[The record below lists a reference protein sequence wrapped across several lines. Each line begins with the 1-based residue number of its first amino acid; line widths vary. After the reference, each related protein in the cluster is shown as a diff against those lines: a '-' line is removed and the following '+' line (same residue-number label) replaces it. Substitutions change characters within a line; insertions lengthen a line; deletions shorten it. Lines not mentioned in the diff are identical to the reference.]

1 MNRVYLVAA
10 VDAEM
15 AAKASF
21 VAEIV
26 AKAEKITA
34 IYKTPINGAE
44 AAALVKAGNTAALME
59 KICADFLMQD
69 FADADVVIVEGAT
82 GMSAVVAQKFNEAL
96 ATALDAKIFADSE
109 DADLFCST
117 RLLKC
122 EKCIAEDLAKEP
134 AERKTSQAMFRA
146 GLLLKASKAVKRI
159 VLPEGSEPRTV
170 QAACLA
176 VERKI
181 ATPVLVGNKA
191 EIEATAKSVGVKLPA
206 SIEIIEPSEAFAEKY
221 VPTLVELRK
230 AKGMTE
236 EEAAKKAQDPLY
248 LGCLMIKN
256 GDADGELAG
265 ARGTTADT
273 IRPAFQILKTKPGCK
288 IVSGA
293 FLMFTPAKQL
303 GEDGFLIFAD
313 CAVNPCP
320 SAEELAQIAVSTAE
334 TARCIAGIEPRVAML
349 SFSTKGSA
357 KHELIDK
364 VTEATRLAHE
374 MAPELMLDG
383 ELQADAA
390 LIEKVGAT
398 KAPGSPVAGK
408 ANVLV
413 FPDLQAGNIGYKLVE
428 RFSGADAVGPILQ
441 GIAAPVND
449 LSRGCKVQDI
459 VQMVIITSNQAMK

>member
-1 MNRVYLVAA
+1 MSILEN
-10 VDAEM
+10 M
-15 AAKASF
+15 KAR
-21 VAEIV
+21 
-26 AKAEKITA
+26 A
-34 IYKTPINGAE
+34 IANP
-44 AAALVKAGNTAALME
+44 
-59 KICADFLMQD
+59 Q
-69 FADADVVIVEGAT
+69 
-82 GMSAVVAQKFNEAL
+82 
-96 ATALDAKIFADSE
+96 
-109 DADLFCST
+109 
-117 RLLKC
+117 
-122 EKCIAEDLAKEP
+122 
-134 AERKTSQAMFRA
+134 
-146 GLLLKASKAVKRI
+146 RI
-159 VLPEGSEPRTV
+159 VLPEGDEPRTLE
-170 QAACLA
+170 AANILLKDKVA
-176 VERKI
+176 RLILIGSRERIEGMAKENGYAYI
-181 ATPVLVGNKA
+181 KDATIFDP
-191 EIEATAKSVGVKLPA
+191 ATDPKMATYAQLL
-206 SIEIIEPSEAFAEKY
+206 Y
-221 VPTLVELRK
+221 ELRK
-230 AKGMTE
+230 SKGMTE

-256 GDADGELAG
+256 GDADSELAG

-273 IRPAFQILKTKPGCK
+273 IRPAFQILKTKPGVS

-320 SAEELAQIAVSTAE
+320 NAQELAQIAVSTAE
-334 TARCIAGIEPRVAML
+334 TARTIAGIEPRVAML

-364 VTEATRLAHE
+364 VTEATRLAKE
-374 MAPELMLDG
+374 MAPDLQLDG

-390 LIEKVGAT
+390 LIEKVGAS

-441 GIAAPVND
+441 GIAKPVND

-459 VQMVIITSNQAMK
+459 VQMVIITANQAMG

>member
-1 MNRVYLVAA
+1 MTILEQMTER
-10 VDAEM
+10 
-15 AAKASF
+15 AK
-21 VAEIV
+21 
-26 AKAEKITA
+26 KN
-34 IYKTPINGAE
+34 P
-44 AAALVKAGNTAALME
+44 
-59 KICADFLMQD
+59 Q
-69 FADADVVIVEGAT
+69 
-82 GMSAVVAQKFNEAL
+82 
-96 ATALDAKIFADSE
+96 
-109 DADLFCST
+109 
-117 RLLKC
+117 
-122 EKCIAEDLAKEP
+122 
-134 AERKTSQAMFRA
+134 
-146 GLLLKASKAVKRI
+146 RI
-159 VLPEGSEPRTV
+159 VLPEGDEPRTLE
-170 QAACLA
+170 AANILLQN
-176 VERKI
+176 KI
-181 ATPVLVGNKA
+181 AQLILIGKKDV
-191 EIEATAKSVGVKLPA
+191 IEKMA
-206 SIEIIEPSEAFAEKY
+206 AEKGY
-221 VPTLVELRK
+221 NYIQYATIFAPATEPKMKDYANLLYELRK

-248 LGCLMIKN
+248 LGCLMIKA

-303 GEDGFLIFAD
+303 GEDGFLVFAD

-320 SAEELAQIAVSTAE
+320 NAEELAQIAISTAE
-334 TARCIAGIEPRVAML
+334 TARGLAQIEPRVAML

-357 KHELIDK
+357 KHELVDK
-364 VTEATRLAHE
+364 VTEATRLAKE
-374 MAPELMLDG
+374 LAPELNIDG

-390 LIEKVGAT
+390 LVESVGAK

-459 VQMVIITSNQAMK
+459 VQMVIITANQAISR

>member
-1 MNRVYLVAA
+1 MTILEQMTAR
-10 VDAEM
+10 
-15 AAKASF
+15 AKQN
-21 VAEIV
+21 
-26 AKAEKITA
+26 
-34 IYKTPINGAE
+34 P
-44 AAALVKAGNTAALME
+44 
-59 KICADFLMQD
+59 Q
-69 FADADVVIVEGAT
+69 
-82 GMSAVVAQKFNEAL
+82 
-96 ATALDAKIFADSE
+96 
-109 DADLFCST
+109 
-117 RLLKC
+117 
-122 EKCIAEDLAKEP
+122 
-134 AERKTSQAMFRA
+134 
-146 GLLLKASKAVKRI
+146 RI
-159 VLPEGSEPRTV
+159 VLPEGDEPRTLE
-170 QAACLA
+170 AANLLLKDQLA
-176 VERKI
+176 KLILIGSRQV
-181 ATPVLVGNKA
+181 
-191 EIEATAKSVGVKLPA
+191 IEQMA
-206 SIEIIEPSEAFAEKY
+206 AEKGY
-221 VPTLVELRK
+221 EYIKNATIFDPATEPKMQEYAQLLYELRK

-293 FLMFTPAKQL
+293 FLMFTPATNL
-303 GEDGFLIFAD
+303 GEGGFLVFAD

-320 SAEELAQIAVSTAE
+320 NAEELAQIAISTAE
-334 TARCIAGIEPRVAML
+334 TARSLAQIEPRVAML

-357 KHELIDK
+357 KHELVDK
-364 VTEATRLAHE
+364 VTEATRLAKE
-374 MAPELMLDG
+374 MAPELNIDG

-390 LIEKVGAT
+390 LIASVGEK

-459 VQMVIITSNQAMK
+459 VQMVIITANQAMK